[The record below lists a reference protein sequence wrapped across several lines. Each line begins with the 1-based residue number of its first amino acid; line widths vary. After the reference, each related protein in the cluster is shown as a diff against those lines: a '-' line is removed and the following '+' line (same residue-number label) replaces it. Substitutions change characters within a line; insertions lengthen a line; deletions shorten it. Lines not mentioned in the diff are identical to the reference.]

1 MLQLREQDKTS
12 EKQVNET
19 ESHDKELMVM
29 VTKML
34 TGLERR
40 VDKLSEN
47 FNKEKIE
54 ITNKS

>member
-19 ESHDKELMVM
+19 EIHDKEFMVM